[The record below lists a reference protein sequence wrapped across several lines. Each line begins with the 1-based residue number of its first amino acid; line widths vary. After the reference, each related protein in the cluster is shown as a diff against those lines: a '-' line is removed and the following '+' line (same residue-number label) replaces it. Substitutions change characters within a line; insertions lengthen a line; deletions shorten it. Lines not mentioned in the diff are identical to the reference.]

1 MSASQAYPPM
11 FIEVKEFIRA
21 TSSYQKCICNH
32 KLLNILR
39 KKYTMPFKITF
50 KLKEIDAA

>member
-21 TSSYQKCICNH
+21 ISSYQKCICNH